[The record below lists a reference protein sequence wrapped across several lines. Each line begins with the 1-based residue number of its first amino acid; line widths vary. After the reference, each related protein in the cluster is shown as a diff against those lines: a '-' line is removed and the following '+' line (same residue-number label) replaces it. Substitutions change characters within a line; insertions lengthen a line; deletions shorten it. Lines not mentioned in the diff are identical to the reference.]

1 MEDLYNMGQTVAA
14 ETSYPIIITTQ
25 TDGMMLFQAPYF
37 PGKEF
42 SASDMCQGLQMMKEH
57 LQEEKL
63 LSFFP
68 VVPTSPSQISLE
80 PNQMLLQ
87 IPV

>member
-1 MEDLYNMGQTVAA
+1 
-14 ETSYPIIITTQ
+14 
-25 TDGMMLFQAPYF
+25 MMLFQAPDF

-42 SASDMCQGLQMMKEH
+42 SESDMCQGLQMMKEH

-63 LSFFP
+63 PSFFP